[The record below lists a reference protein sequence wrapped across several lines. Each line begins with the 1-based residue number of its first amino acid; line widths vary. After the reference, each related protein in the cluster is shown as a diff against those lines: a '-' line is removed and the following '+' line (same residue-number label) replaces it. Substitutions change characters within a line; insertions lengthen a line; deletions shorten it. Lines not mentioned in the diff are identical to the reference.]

1 MNVSIR
7 IVTVSVLWRATFLYV
22 ELLSRCATLTC
33 ALEDLGWCVCTSRK
47 TSATST
53 TGNSSS
59 CAGCQTLPA
68 TTGCA
73 SSSSRRSM
81 GQTTAALTATSPRS
95 TTLPTSS
102 KTASGPRPPQVLLRQ
117 RAATRGVVLRPSS
130 GRMTSSCGLA
140 ASETCAQH
148 RPELGLWDWDE
159 PARVG
164 CGDVRGKRKLALE
177 YFVRMACHAAT
188 GVQGTGEPARY

>member
-1 MNVSIR
+1 VCRTLKQMCH
-7 IVTVSVLWRATFLYV
+7 TDMC
-22 ELLSRCATLTC
+22 SRG
-33 ALEDLGWCVCTSRK
+33 LGMVVCLCTSRK

-59 CAGCQTLPA
+59 CAGWQTLPA

-73 SSSSRRSM
+73 SSSSWRSM

-102 KTASGPRPPQVLLRQ
+102 KTASGPRVGPRPPQVLLRQ
-117 RAATRGVVLRPSS
+117 RAATRGAVSRPGS
-130 GRMTSSCGLA
+130 GQMTSSCGLA
-140 ASETCAQH
+140 ASETCARN

-164 CGDVRGKRKLALE
+164 RGDVRGKRKLALE

-188 GVQGTGEPARY
+188 GVQGIGEPARY